1 MLDFR
6 KLFLTVVALALF
18 ASLSMTTAAPTA
30 STLNLPAAKF
40 IGVNDNLIIGQCA
53 FDTASTA
60 SRPTKVAENVQA
72 VDVGD
77 VALTAG
83 TTANVAQGLNT
94 MDQCAMPDGVAVGG
108 FRATE
113 VTKSEYS
120 RARVSQAA
128 QLTAHF
134 DGDVAI
140 AQLGASTRSPSPPN
154 AVLNHNTA
162 KMVEVDVANPASNR
176 RR

>member
-6 KLFLTVVALALF
+6 KLFLTVVALALL
-18 ASLSMTTAAPTA
+18 ASISMAGVQPATPMLNNNQEVTNQITQAA
-30 STLNLPAAKF
+30 N
-40 IGVNDNLIIGQCA
+40 
-53 FDTASTA
+53 
-60 SRPTKVAENVQA
+60 
-72 VDVGD
+72 VGD

-113 VTKSEYS
+113 VTKSECS
-120 RARVSQAA
+120 EARVSQAA

-134 DGDVAI
+134 DGEAATDVA
-140 AQLGASTRSPSPPN
+140 LGASTRSPSPPQM
-154 AVLNHNTA
+154 VLNHNTA
-162 KMVEVDVANPASNR
+162 KMVEVDVANPASNHR
-176 RR
+176 R

>member
-6 KLFLTVVALALF
+6 KLFLTVVALALL
-18 ASLSMTTAAPTA
+18 ASISMAGVQPATP
-30 STLNLPAAKF
+30 TLNNQTTIMETIP
-40 IGVNDNLIIGQCA
+40 N
-53 FDTASTA
+53 
-60 SRPTKVAENVQA
+60 QA
-72 VDVGD
+72 TDVG

-113 VTKSEYS
+113 VIKSKYVM
-120 RARVSQAA
+120 ARVSP
-128 QLTAHF
+128 LTAHF
-134 DGDVAI
+134 DGEAATDVA
-140 AQLGASTRSPSPPN
+140 LGASTRSPSPPN

-162 KMVEVDVANPASNR
+162 KMVEMEVANPASNHR
-176 RR
+176 R